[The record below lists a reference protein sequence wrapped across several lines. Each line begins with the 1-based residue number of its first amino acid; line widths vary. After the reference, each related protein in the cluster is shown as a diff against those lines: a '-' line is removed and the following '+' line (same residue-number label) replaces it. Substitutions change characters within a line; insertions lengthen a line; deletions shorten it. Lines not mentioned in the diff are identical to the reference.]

1 MQPQDSSP
9 KVNFQLP
16 PLEVSYMASV
26 RELTPEDIGV
36 IKARLLRGDLQH
48 RIAAAYD
55 INSGRI
61 SEINTGKRF
70 QGIQPNMEPLNG

>member
-1 MQPQDSSP
+1 MC
-9 KVNFQLP
+9 
-16 PLEVSYMASV
+16 SV
-26 RELTPEDIGV
+26 IELSERDVADI
-36 IKARLLRGDLQH
+36 KWRLKHGELQH

-70 QGIQPNMEPLNG
+70 AHVQPSNGGRS